1 MTHKQEIMDW
11 ATGAS
16 DTDRTEYFARLAWEL
31 DKATNEFL
39 CAALDNTASHLASNE
54 YASLALAYSR
64 LARCLSILDHRRKG
78 AA

>member
-1 MTHKQEIMDW
+1 MTNEEQAD
-11 ATGAS
+11 
-16 DTDRTEYFARLAWEL
+16 YFARLAFDL

-39 CAALDNTASHLASNE
+39 GAALDDTRYYLAGNE
-54 YASLALAYSR
+54 RPAIALAYSR

>member
-1 MTHKQEIMDW
+1 MTHDEQVD
-11 ATGAS
+11 
-16 DTDRTEYFARLAWEL
+16 YFARLAFDL

-39 CAALDNTASHLASNE
+39 GAALDNAASHLASNE
-54 YASLALAYSR
+54 YATLALAYSR